1 MAFNASGAAAGASA
15 GAAVGSVVPG
25 IGTVIGGAVGAIAGG
40 FMSGGG
46 GSSGSGSG
54 AGGAVATPQAAQAAA
69 MGSGLDGSAWQVII
83 GDGNTAT
90 LTSTQDKH
98 IDSTGPSATAIPSA
112 SAAPAYRPVAGG
124 SGYLDGGAYGVSDSL
139 GLSAL
144 GLGGVPPILWVALG
158 VVVLVKL
165 GKKKH

>member
-1 MAFNASGAAAGASA
+1 MAFSTAGAAAGATAGSVAGPWGTAA
-15 GAAVGSVVPG
+15 GAL
-25 IGTVIGGAVGAIAGG
+25 IGGFAGG
-40 FMSGGG
+40 SS

-112 SAAPAYRPVAGG
+112 SAAPVYRPVAGG
-124 SGYLDGGAYGVSDSL
+124 SGYLDGGAYGMAADPL
-139 GLSAL
+139 GLSSL

-165 GKKKH
+165 GQRHKH